1 MVDCN
6 SKKAD
11 QNGVQDERTLSPF
24 SERSMDKEA
33 QEMVAALEMRIK
45 EEPEDEEEEEEDRT
59 EEEDMCDGS
68 LRMNG
73 ESHKFKSGESLLW
86 VGYICHYIMPSTDV
100 YTKSETALCVV
111 LGY

>member
-1 MVDCN
+1 LKKGTDSLVDCN

-11 QNGVQDERTLSPF
+11 QNGVHDEQTLSPF

-45 EEPEDEEEEEEDRT
+45 EEPEDEEEEEDRT
-59 EEEDMCDGS
+59 EGEEDMCDDS

-73 ESHKFKSGESLLW
+73 EFHKFKSGESLLW
-86 VGYICHYIMPSTDV
+86 VGCTFHYIMPSTGA
-100 YTKSETALCVV
+100 YNKK
-111 LGY
+111 